1 MLDVGVG
8 QYMQVDGGK
17 GEINK
22 KRREIIYTSVRP
34 WPWAGKVYC

>member
-8 QYMQVDGGK
+8 QYMLGARGK

-22 KRREIIYTSVRP
+22 KRREIIYASARP
-34 WPWAGKVYC
+34 WAWAGKVYC